1 MRKPKAILR
10 DFAETTSIYGF
21 LQIVNSKNAFQRLF
35 WIILVICC
43 NIYLIL
49 NIDMFIR
56 SYELKT
62 ISNKLSLKQDTTP
75 VFPVV
80 VLCNVNIIRNDKI
93 VELLNEIETI
103 NRMKGQNST
112 AKIDFEAITAIH
124 MTIENRIF
132 EYGTMFDDFFISCK
146 LFAAKNCKMENY
158 WTKFWHPQYGTCF
171 AFNDPFE
178 QKGSQKQL
186 VKVPNVG
193 ILGSLEVVLN
203 ISQNLYYHPLVHD
216 AGAKLFIGTQ
226 GAFYDI
232 QTKGYNLAP
241 GFSHALSIRKKEI
254 YRADPHQNKACV
266 EDYSFRFPA
275 QAPQYITKYNI
286 EMCAYF
292 CLATE
297 VMESCNCT
305 YFDTQHFYPNAS
317 ICDDSSSTCL
327 ENIQDMYFRREID
340 CIKKCQ
346 PPCQEKI
353 YLTDLTS
360 LEFPNL
366 VSKNN
371 YGKPDIDKNLMK
383 ISIFFNSI
391 NVEVWEEM
399 VLYKWE
405 NLLADI
411 GGQLGLLSGISV
423 ISCFELLVLFFSF
436 AKYCLRR
443 SPKSKKDVNSSNQNN
458 NAII

>member
-1 MRKPKAILR
+1 MRKPRAILR
-10 DFAETTSIYGF
+10 DFAETTSVHGF
-21 LQIVNSKNAFQRLF
+21 LHIVNSKNVFQRLF
-35 WIILVICC
+35 WITLVVGC

-56 SYELKT
+56 NYALKT
-62 ISNKLSLKQDTTP
+62 ISNKVSLKQDTTP

-93 VELLNEIETI
+93 VEILNEIEAI
-103 NRMKGQNST
+103 NRMKRRNRP
-112 AKIDFEAITAIH
+112 AKIEFETITELH
-124 MTIENRIF
+124 MTIGNRIF
-132 EYGTMFDDFFISCK
+132 EYGTMFDNFFISCN
-146 LFAAKNCKMENY
+146 LFITKNCKMENY
-158 WTKFWHPQYGTCF
+158 WTKFWHSQYGTCF
-171 AFNDPFE
+171 AFNDLLE
-178 QKGSQKQL
+178 QEVSQSQL

-241 GFSHALSIRKKEI
+241 GFSHTLSMRKKEI
-254 YRADPHQNKACV
+254 YRADPLQNKACV

-275 QAPQYITKYNI
+275 QAPPYITKYNI
-286 EMCAYF
+286 EMCAYI
-292 CLATE
+292 CLAIE
-297 VMESCNCT
+297 VMETCNCT
-305 YFDTQHFYPNAS
+305 YFDTQNFYPNAS
-317 ICDDSSSTCL
+317 ICDNSSNTCL
-327 ENIQDMYFRREID
+327 ENIQEMYFRREIE

-353 YLTDLTS
+353 YLADLTS
-360 LEFPNL
+360 LKFPNL

-371 YGKPDIDKNLMK
+371 YGKSNINKNLMK

-391 NVEVWEEM
+391 NVEVWEEK

-423 ISCFELLVLFFSF
+423 ISCFELLVLFFSCV
-436 AKYCLRR
+436 KYCLRR
-443 SPKSKKDVNSSNQNN
+443 NPKSKKDIKSSNQNN